1 MFEGVITALVTPF
14 RRDLLDED
22 ALRRLVDEQ
31 IAAGVDGLVPVG
43 TTGESPTLTNEEHI
57 RVIEVVIEAAA
68 KRVPVIAGTGSN
80 STHEAIEMSLAAKR
94 AGADGLLLVTPYYN
108 RPGQEHM
115 YRHFRAIM
123 QAASLPTVVY
133 NVPGAHRLG
142 PAARDDR
149 APRRDARAGRR
160 QGGDRARRCARRRSI
175 ARVGQR
181 VAVLSGDDAT
191 AFPLFALGGRG
202 VISVVSNVAPALMS
216 AMWDAAAAGDW
227 NKARAA
233 PLPAAAARR
242 GPVRRGE
249 PDPGEGRARDDGP
262 DDRGDPAAALPAGGT
277 ATAPSCARSSTSSG
291 CWRSSA
297 WRRPVRIA
305 VLGADGRMGRALIA
319 RRARR
324 RRRAPCWRRRP
335 SAPATPAS
343 ARTPARVAGGEPAG
357 VVITGALPAR
367 GVADVWIDFTTASA
381 TESVATAA
389 AAQGVGLVVGTTG
402 PRHARA
408 RRARRRGAAAS
419 RSSTPPTTRSASTS
433 C

>member
-80 STHEAIEMSLAAKR
+80 STHEAIEMSIAAKR

-123 QAASLPTVVY
+123 QATSLPTVVY
-133 NVPGAHRLG
+133 NVPGRTASDLLPETIARLAEMPELVG
-142 PAARDDR
+142 VKEATGSALRAA
-149 APRRDARAGRR
+149 
-160 QGGDRARRCARRRSI
+160 QII

-181 VAVLSGDDAT
+181 IAVLSGDDAT

-227 NKARAA
+227 NKARELHYRLL
-233 PLPAAAARR
+233 PL
-242 GPVRRGE
+242 
-249 PDPGEGRARDDGP
+249 GEGLFVEANP
-262 DDRGDPAAALPAGGT
+262 IPVKAALAMM
-277 ATAPSCARSSTSSG
+277 
-291 CWRSSA
+291 
-297 WRRPVRIA
+297 
-305 VLGADGRMGRALIA
+305 GRMTEEIRPPLYPLAEQYRAKL
-319 RRARR
+319 RAQLD
-324 RRRAPCWRRRP
+324 
-335 SAPATPAS
+335 
-343 ARTPARVAGGEPAG
+343 E
-357 VVITGALPAR
+357 L
-367 GVADVWIDFTTASA
+367 
-381 TESVATAA
+381 
-389 AAQGVGLVVGTTG
+389 GLL
-402 PRHARA
+402 AE
-408 RRARRRGAAAS
+408 
-419 RSSTPPTTRSASTS
+419 
-433 C
+433 

>member
-80 STHEAIEMSLAAKR
+80 STHEAIEMSIAAKR

-123 QAASLPTVVY
+123 QATSLPTVVY
-133 NVPGAHRLG
+133 NVPGRTASDLLPETIARLAEMPELVG
-142 PAARDDR
+142 VKEATGSALRAA
-149 APRRDARAGRR
+149 
-160 QGGDRARRCARRRSI
+160 QII

-181 VAVLSGDDAT
+181 IAVLSGDDAT

-227 NKARAA
+227 NKARDLHYRLL
-233 PLPAAAARR
+233 PL
-242 GPVRRGE
+242 
-249 PDPGEGRARDDGP
+249 GEGLFVEANP
-262 DDRGDPAAALPAGGT
+262 IPVKAALAMM
-277 ATAPSCARSSTSSG
+277 
-291 CWRSSA
+291 
-297 WRRPVRIA
+297 
-305 VLGADGRMGRALIA
+305 GRMTEEIRPPLYPLAEQYRAKL
-319 RRARR
+319 RAQLDDLGL
-324 RRRAPCWRRRP
+324 RA
-335 SAPATPAS
+335 
-343 ARTPARVAGGEPAG
+343 E
-357 VVITGALPAR
+357 
-367 GVADVWIDFTTASA
+367 
-381 TESVATAA
+381 
-389 AAQGVGLVVGTTG
+389 
-402 PRHARA
+402 
-408 RRARRRGAAAS
+408 
-419 RSSTPPTTRSASTS
+419 
-433 C
+433 

>member
-80 STHEAIEMSLAAKR
+80 STHEAIEMSIAAKR

-123 QAASLPTVVY
+123 QATSMPTVVY
-133 NVPGAHRLG
+133 NVPGRTASDLLPETIARLAEMPELVG
-142 PAARDDR
+142 VKEATGSALRAA
-149 APRRDARAGRR
+149 
-160 QGGDRARRCARRRSI
+160 QII

-181 VAVLSGDDAT
+181 IAVLSGDDAT

-227 NKARAA
+227 NQARQLHYRLL
-233 PLPAAAARR
+233 PL
-242 GPVRRGE
+242 
-249 PDPGEGRARDDGP
+249 GEGLFVEANP
-262 DDRGDPAAALPAGGT
+262 IPVKAALAMM
-277 ATAPSCARSSTSSG
+277 
-291 CWRSSA
+291 
-297 WRRPVRIA
+297 
-305 VLGADGRMGRALIA
+305 GRMTEEIRSPLYPLAEQYRAKL
-319 RRARR
+319 RAQLD
-324 RRRAPCWRRRP
+324 
-335 SAPATPAS
+335 
-343 ARTPARVAGGEPAG
+343 E
-357 VVITGALPAR
+357 L
-367 GVADVWIDFTTASA
+367 
-381 TESVATAA
+381 
-389 AAQGVGLVVGTTG
+389 GLL
-402 PRHARA
+402 AE
-408 RRARRRGAAAS
+408 
-419 RSSTPPTTRSASTS
+419 
-433 C
+433 